1 MTEAPDLVKR
11 CYRLVVKLQHGPFL
25 KLSKEF
31 DMRVLTS
38 ISVIVACSWTAFVPV
53 VLAQDERNENWFRV
67 DIIQV
72 IPDRLNDFIDLQV
85 DDLIPAYKRAGVPFR
100 SVWQTAEFGNTYER
114 VFATPIASMA
124 DFDRGGPLAVA
135 LDPDR
140 LARIAEEF
148 RRYLESADVG
158 GRALA
163 HLTTVEITPGR
174 GGEWEAFFRQNL
186 EQFRRAG
193 VVFGM
198 YQFVYGPGPA
208 KWQIVQNHRSF
219 DELNDPGIITQ
230 AFGSD
235 ASSVLSN
242 ISGLVMSVE
251 RTVLRYDPELSF
263 SAEAP

>member
-25 KLSKEF
+25 KLSKEC

-38 ISVIVACSWTAFVPV
+38 ISVIVTCLWTAFVPV

-85 DDLIPAYKRAGVPFR
+85 DDLIPAYKRAGGPFR

-135 LDPDR
+135 SVSPPSSLSVSLSSPSPS
-140 LARIAEEF
+140 LP
-148 RRYLESADVG
+148 LSA
-158 GRALA
+158 
-163 HLTTVEITPGR
+163 PS
-174 GGEWEAFFRQNL
+174 
-186 EQFRRAG
+186 
-193 VVFGM
+193 
-198 YQFVYGPGPA
+198 PPA
-208 KWQIVQNHRSF
+208 SPS
-219 DELNDPGIITQ
+219 LSLL
-230 AFGSD
+230 SD
-235 ASSVLSN
+235 AAPASAVGVGPVPPSGVSSRS
-242 ISGLVMSVE
+242 
-251 RTVLRYDPELSF
+251 P
-263 SAEAP
+263 P

>member
-1 MTEAPDLVKR
+1 
-11 CYRLVVKLQHGPFL
+11 
-25 KLSKEF
+25 
-31 DMRVLTS
+31 MRALTS
-38 ISVIVACSWTAFVPV
+38 MLTIVVCSIATAVPV
-53 VLAQDERNENWFRV
+53 ALAQEEANENWFRV
-67 DIIQV
+67 DIIKV
-72 IPDRLNDFIDLQV
+72 IPDRLNDFIDLQL

-148 RRYLESADVG
+148 RRYLVSRQSFAVRYRPDLSVESTDTG
-158 GRALA
+158 GLALA
-163 HLTTVEITPGR
+163 QLTTVQIAPVR
-174 GGEWEAFFRQNL
+174 GAEWEAFFRQNL
-186 EQFRRAG
+186 EQFRQAG

-219 DELNDPGIITQ
+219 DELNEPGIITQ

-235 ASSVLSN
+235 ASSVLQSD
-242 ISGLVMSVE
+242 ISSLVTSVE
-251 RTVLRYDPELSF
+251 RTILRYDPELSF
-263 SAEAP
+263 SAGAP

>member
-1 MTEAPDLVKR
+1 MKALTNISGIVVG
-11 CYRLVVKLQHGPFL
+11 LVVTA
-25 KLSKEF
+25 S
-31 DMRVLTS
+31 
-38 ISVIVACSWTAFVPV
+38 SVVF
-53 VLAQDERNENWFRV
+53 AQEEANENWFRV

-72 IPDRLNDFIDLQV
+72 IPDRLNDFIDLQL

-148 RRYLESADVG
+148 RRYLVSRQSFAVRYRPDLSVESSDTG
-158 GRALA
+158 GLALA
-163 HLTTVEITPGR
+163 QLTTVQIAPGR
-174 GGEWEAFFRQNL
+174 GGEWETFFLQNL
-186 EQFRRAG
+186 EQFRQAG

-219 DELNDPGIITQ
+219 DELNEPGIICLLYT
-230 AFGSD
+230 SPSPRD
-235 ASSVLSN
+235 
-242 ISGLVMSVE
+242 
-251 RTVLRYDPELSF
+251 
-263 SAEAP
+263 

>member
-1 MTEAPDLVKR
+1 MKALTNISGIVVCLVATAASVVFAQEEA
-11 CYRLVVKLQHGPFL
+11 
-25 KLSKEF
+25 
-31 DMRVLTS
+31 
-38 ISVIVACSWTAFVPV
+38 
-53 VLAQDERNENWFRV
+53 NENWFRV

-148 RRYLESADVG
+148 RRYLVSRQSFAVRYRPDLSIESADVS

-163 HLTTVEITPGR
+163 QLTTVQIAPGR
-174 GGEWEAFFRQNL
+174 GAEWEAFFRQNL
-186 EQFRRAG
+186 EQFRQAG

-219 DELNDPGIITQ
+219 DELNEPGIITR

-235 ASSVLSN
+235 ASSVLQSD
-242 ISGLVMSVE
+242 ISSLVTSVE
-251 RTVLRYDPELSF
+251 RTILRYDPELSF

>member
-1 MTEAPDLVKR
+1 
-11 CYRLVVKLQHGPFL
+11 
-25 KLSKEF
+25 
-31 DMRVLTS
+31 MRALTS
-38 ISVIVACSWTAFVPV
+38 ISAIVVCLSTAVAPAA
-53 VLAQDERNENWFRV
+53 LAQEAANGNWFRV

-72 IPDRLNDFIDLQV
+72 IPDRLNDFIDLQL

-114 VFATPIASMA
+114 VFVTPIASMA
-124 DFDRGGPLAVA
+124 DFDHGGPLAVG

-148 RRYLESADVG
+148 RRYLVSRQSFAVRYHPELSVESADVS

-163 HLTTVEITPGR
+163 QLTTVEIAPGR
-174 GGEWEAFFRQNL
+174 GGEWETFFRQNL

-198 YQFVYGPGPA
+198 YQFVYGPGPS

-219 DELNDPGIITQ
+219 DELNEPGIITR

-235 ASSVLSN
+235 ASAVLQSDL
-242 ISGLVMSVE
+242 SSLVTSVE

-263 SAEAP
+263 SGDSP